1 MIAKLDKKY
10 PNNQGETMKT
20 RYIVALSMLTGIA
33 VGGVA
38 IQGLYAQAKPMGYVV
53 TEVTIID
60 EAAFKEFSSKTQAT
74 VDPFGGKRLVRGGK
88 VTALE
93 GEAPKRV
100 IITAFESTEKAQ
112 AWRNSA
118 AWKEI
123 LPIRAKAVKS
133 REYIVEGAAN

>member
-1 MIAKLDKKY
+1 
-10 PNNQGETMKT
+10 MKT
-20 RYIVALSMLTGIA
+20 NYKVAIA
-33 VGGVA
+33 LVAGTAIGGAA
-38 IQGLYAQAKPMGYVV
+38 IQGLHAQAKPMGYVV

-60 EAAFKEFSSKTQAT
+60 EAAFKEFASKTQAT

-88 VTALE
+88 ITALD
-93 GEAPKRV
+93 GEPPKRV

-118 AWKEI
+118 AWKAL

-133 REYIVEGAAN
+133 RDYIVEGVTN

>member
-1 MIAKLDKKY
+1 
-10 PNNQGETMKT
+10 MKT
-20 RYIVALSMLTGIA
+20 RYIIALSMLTGIA
-33 VGGVA
+33 LGAAA
-38 IQGLYAQAKPMGYVV
+38 IQGLHAQAKPMGYVV

-88 VTALE
+88 VTALD
-93 GEAPKRV
+93 GEPPKRV

-118 AWKEI
+118 AWKAL

-133 REYIVEGAAN
+133 REYIVEGTTN

>member
-1 MIAKLDKKY
+1 
-10 PNNQGETMKT
+10 MKIQYT
-20 RYIVALSMLTGIA
+20 VTLSVLAGVALGA
-33 VGGVA
+33 VA
-38 IQGLYAQAKPMGYVV
+38 IQGLHAQAKPMGYVV
-53 TEVTIID
+53 TEATVLD
-60 EAAFKEFSSKTQAT
+60 ETAFKEFSSKTQAT

-118 AWKEI
+118 AWKEL